1 MSLGFSFFV
10 SDWSETDASPD
21 IRISDLDRPESEDDV
36 INQIPVEKILKEALK
51 EGGEFADLFFE
62 RTHSVVIIC
71 EEDRIEKV
79 ISGSDNGVGL
89 RILLGGRTIYGF
101 TNEMSEEAL
110 FDLARR
116 ISLAVKEDVEAK
128 VIDFVDRRGPA
139 LPSPPIS
146 TLPFPTKKH
155 SQEVPV
161 LEKVSVVKRGNDL
174 AWRLDRRVRQVKV
187 LYRDFSQVLSIANSE
202 GVLVEGERV
211 GTVFSVQ
218 VVSAKGDI
226 IQTGYEPV
234 GGTMGFELFDLQP
247 PEKVAEVAAK
257 RSLLMLSA
265 RKAPMGRMTVVLSSE
280 AGGTMIH
287 EAIGHGLEAD
297 LAQQGLSVYSKKI
310 GEKVASPLITVVD
323 DPTLPQKRGS
333 YLFDDEGVPSR
344 RTLLV
349 EEGILKSYL
358 YDQLTALKD
367 GVESTGN
374 GRRESYQHKPIPRM
388 SNTMI
393 LPGKMKPEEII
404 RSVEKGLLVKKMGGG
419 QVNTVN
425 GDFVFEVSEGYLIE
439 KGSVSEPVRGA
450 ILIGNGPQVLKEID
464 RVGDDLGF
472 GIGTCGKD
480 GQGVPVGDA
489 QPTLRIPELVVGGG
503 QDKA

>member
-1 MSLGFSFFV
+1 MI
-10 SDWSETDASPD
+10 DQ
-21 IRISDLDRPESEDDV
+21 ISY
-36 INQIPVEKILKEALK
+36 EKILKETLR

-62 RTHSVVIIC
+62 QSHSIVIIC

-79 ISGSDNGVGL
+79 ISGLDTGVGL
-89 RILLGGRTIYGF
+89 RILFGGRTIYGF
-101 TNEMSEEAL
+101 TNQISEEAL
-110 FDLARR
+110 FHLARR
-116 ISLAVKEDVEAK
+116 LSRAVKEDEESK
-128 VIDFVDRRGPA
+128 VIDFTKQYRP
-139 LPSPPIS
+139 PSSPPPILTS
-146 TLPFPTKKH
+146 PFLIEKH
-155 SQEVPV
+155 PKEVSIA
-161 LEKVSVVKRGNDL
+161 EKVSVVKRGNEL
-174 AWRLDRRVRQVKV
+174 ARKLDQHVRQVKV
-187 LYRDFSQVLSIANSE
+187 LYRDVSQTLSIANSD
-202 GVLVEGERV
+202 GALVKGERV

-218 VVSAKGDI
+218 VVSAKEDI

-234 GGTMGFELFDLQP
+234 GGTMGFELFDLHP
-247 PEKVAEVAAK
+247 PEEVAGVAAK
-257 RSLLMLSA
+257 RSLQMLSA
-265 RKAPMGRMTVVLSSE
+265 RKAPMGRMAVVLSSE

-310 GEKVASPLITVVD
+310 GEKVASPMITVVD

-333 YLFDDEGVPSR
+333 YPFDDEGVPSR

-358 YDQLTALKD
+358 YDRLSALKD
-367 GVESTGN
+367 GVKSTGN

-404 RSVEKGLLVKKMGGG
+404 CSVEKGLFVKKMGGG

-489 QPTLRIPELVVGGG
+489 QPTLRIPELVVGG
-503 QDKA
+503 QE